1 MENMGDRQKKIRV
14 LLLAWLSLMGFY
26 LIWNGMQ
33 ILQEN
38 GWEKGKLI
46 AAEAYAKVGREAA
59 AFFLPSAE
67 YEEGDEQWM
76 QGLTASLQ
84 EQLPFLA
91 FLDSENGKTV
101 ILEDDS
107 TNQAIIEENERMIRQ
122 RLEEENRKKA
132 AEQENQQAAEQND
145 SQEGQIASESPEGS
159 QSGQA
164 ASGSQ
169 DSGQNGQ
176 TASGSQDS
184 GQSGQMASG
193 SQDSSQNGQDV
204 QETSGTSRWQDQLQP
219 AAEIPLES
227 LQNYDYLLNEFFV
240 VDPNTTTDSS
250 QINVEE
256 LMGRDMTL
264 EKDSGQ
270 PQILIYHT
278 HSQEEFVDSVAG
290 DVNTTVIGVG
300 EYLAQILR
308 DEYGYQVIHNTDT
321 FDLVDGQL
329 DRSKAYNY
337 AEPVITQILNEN
349 PSIEIVIDLHRD
361 GVDESKHLV
370 TEVNGKPTAQVMFFN
385 GLSRTAM
392 NGNLDYLPNPYIED
406 NLAFSFQ
413 LEYLAKQYFPDYTR
427 CIYLKGYRYNL
438 HVRPRSLLLEV
449 GAQTNTVEEAMNAM
463 EPFAWLLNRVLQGG

>member
-1 MENMGDRQKKIRV
+1 
-14 LLLAWLSLMGFY
+14 
-26 LIWNGMQ
+26 
-33 ILQEN
+33 
-38 GWEKGKLI
+38 
-46 AAEAYAKVGREAA
+46 
-59 AFFLPSAE
+59 
-67 YEEGDEQWM
+67 
-76 QGLTASLQ
+76 
-84 EQLPFLA
+84 
-91 FLDSENGKTV
+91 
-101 ILEDDS
+101 
-107 TNQAIIEENERMIRQ
+107 MIRQ

-145 SQEGQIASESPEGS
+145 SQEGQTASESPEGS
-159 QSGQA
+159 QSGQT

-219 AAEIPLES
+219 TAEIPLES

-300 EYLAQILR
+300 EHLAQILR

>member
-1 MENMGDRQKKIRV
+1 M
-14 LLLAWLSLMGFY
+14 
-26 LIWNGMQ
+26 
-33 ILQEN
+33 
-38 GWEKGKLI
+38 
-46 AAEAYAKVGREAA
+46 
-59 AFFLPSAE
+59 
-67 YEEGDEQWM
+67 
-76 QGLTASLQ
+76 
-84 EQLPFLA
+84 
-91 FLDSENGKTV
+91 
-101 ILEDDS
+101 
-107 TNQAIIEENERMIRQ
+107 
-122 RLEEENRKKA
+122 
-132 AEQENQQAAEQND
+132 
-145 SQEGQIASESPEGS
+145 
-159 QSGQA
+159 
-164 ASGSQ
+164 
-169 DSGQNGQ
+169 
-176 TASGSQDS
+176 
-184 GQSGQMASG
+184 
-193 SQDSSQNGQDV
+193 
-204 QETSGTSRWQDQLQP
+204 
-219 AAEIPLES
+219 
-227 LQNYDYLLNEFFV
+227 
-240 VDPNTTTDSS
+240 
-250 QINVEE
+250 
-256 LMGRDMTL
+256 
-264 EKDSGQ
+264 
-270 PQILIYHT
+270 
-278 HSQEEFVDSVAG
+278 DSVAG

-300 EYLAQILR
+300 EHLAQILR